1 MANDTPIAA
10 ETVQHSSIVDE
21 SSIINHQSSIAA
33 RVVIERI
40 QPEVDGGRFPIKRTV
55 GETVDVSATIFADG
69 HDVLVAVLRDRH
81 SHTRGLG
88 SGDWGLG
95 GLGGLVGFTSHPNPQ
110 SLIPSPHQA
119 PSGAED
125 AGTSRSVLSHTKS
138 SLL

>member
-10 ETVQHSSIVDE
+10 ETVQQSSIVDE

-95 GLGGLVGFTSHPNPQ
+95 GLVAGDHSPITPIPNPQ
-110 SLIPSPHQA
+110 SPTPSAKPA
-119 PSGAED
+119 KWREMPMSM
-125 AGTSRSVLSHTKS
+125 T
-138 SLL
+138 